1 MIFGIYGMHFHH
13 IFIMN
18 YIRNKLKKKKKKKKK
33 KMIIIIIIIIIIL
46 NNKI

>member
-18 YIRNKLKKKKKKKKK
+18 YIRNKLKKKKKKKKND
-33 KMIIIIIIIIIIL
+33 
-46 NNKI
+46 NNNNNNNNNFK